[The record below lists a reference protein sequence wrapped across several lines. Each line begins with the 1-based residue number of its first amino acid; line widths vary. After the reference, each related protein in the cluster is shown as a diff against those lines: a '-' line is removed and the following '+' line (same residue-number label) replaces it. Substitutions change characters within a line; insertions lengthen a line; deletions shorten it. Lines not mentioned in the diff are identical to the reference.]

1 MGVDAQQTPK
11 EMRVRFSLF
20 CLILV
25 AKKYVLR
32 KEMQQKHLVFGDS
45 GEETL
50 TFFIFDSCL
59 DTQIIHCL
67 SKIQNSLNKGSPYL
81 LPEIA
86 PNMPVETEYAFYH

>member
-1 MGVDAQQTPK
+1 
-11 EMRVRFSLF
+11 
-20 CLILV
+20 
-25 AKKYVLR
+25 
-32 KEMQQKHLVFGDS
+32 MQQKHLVFGDS

-81 LPEIA
+81 FPEIA